1 MRRAPALLLLLP
13 LLLPASIH
21 AQDTPEAAA
30 TAFAA
35 TLRRSDWRGAAR
47 LMHPSALR
55 QLRELFSF
63 ALQDGAS
70 GEIREQIFGVG
81 SAAEAAALPDTILF
95 ANFLH
100 AVTTQG
106 GPELLQALGT
116 ADITPLGHLTQGP
129 DTAVVVSRMTMSVQG
144 VRLTSYEVML
154 FRREQGA
161 WLGLL
166 KADMANMAAMLKQ
179 MSGVRGS

>member
-1 MRRAPALLLLLP
+1 MRRALSLLPLLLLLP
-13 LLLPASIH
+13 MGVH
-21 AQDTPEAAA
+21 GQETPEAAA
-30 TAFAA
+30 SAFAA
-35 TLRRSDWRGAAR
+35 TLRTSDWRGAAR
-47 LMHPSALR
+47 LMHPTALR
-55 QLRELFSF
+55 QLRDLFSF
-63 ALQDGAS
+63 ALNDADDAA
-70 GEIREQIFGVG
+70 IREQIFGV
-81 SAAEAAALPDTILF
+81 SSPAEAAALPDTILF

-116 ADITPLGHLTQGP
+116 AEVTPLGHLMQGP
-129 DTAVVVSRMTMSVQG
+129 DTALVVSRMTMSVQG
-144 VRLTSYEVML
+144 VSLTSYEVML
-154 FRREQGA
+154 FRRERGA